1 VRGSLPL
8 FSLRQEV
15 CDIIRHIWSLLGLAS
30 AKAWRKWLFY
40 MDVHTTIGQSAL
52 DAELVQEEE
61 TEAKAEAERSRPGLT
76 IFTDGSP
83 LDDGAA
89 GYAVA
94 WSGESREGIKTHMG
108 YNQEVYDAERAAL
121 ARALETVAR
130 AQPAP
135 ERITIFTDAR
145 AAIRRMWSEEPS
157 PGQRYA
163 PGKKVCSGAAE
174 GQTGHQHRDPVVP
187 CAQGHSRKREGGPVG
202 ETRGR
207 GARHKWSGVAG
218 LLGSSEAREMTLPRS
233 LAHLKR
239 EITEK
244 KCEEARKWAGSR
256 TSGQKYRTPK
266 SRRPDGKIAG
276 STKRLASRA
285 CQLKSRHARTRQYLH

>member
-1 VRGSLPL
+1 MAFLHGCPYHNWTKRPRCRTGARGGNRSQGRGREIPARTDH
-8 FSLRQEV
+8 FHGWVSAGRRCGGV
-15 CDIIRHIWSLLGLAS
+15 CSGMEWGIQG
-30 AKAWRKWLFY
+30 
-40 MDVHTTIGQSAL
+40 
-52 DAELVQEEE
+52 
-61 TEAKAEAERSRPGLT
+61 
-76 IFTDGSP
+76 
-83 LDDGAA
+83 
-89 GYAVA
+89 GYQ
-94 WSGESREGIKTHMG
+94 THMG